1 MRTVDPGK
9 ILMTFKGVNI
19 VGIADGTFVEVER
32 AEDGWTMYK
41 GSDGEITR
49 VRNRDRSGAVT
60 FTLSQASITNT
71 FLSAIAIADEKDG
84 TGVGSLLIKDLN
96 GGMDSQD
103 RQGRTRQGSNHAA
116 VGSRLRRADARH
128 RRAADLT
135 TTLSTE
141 GLAHAEE

>member
-96 GGMDSQD
+96 GETVYSAKEAWIRKIAKGEHAKEAT
-103 RQGRTRQGSNHAA
+103 TRQWVLDCAE
-116 VGSRLRRADARH
+116 
-128 RRAADLT
+128 LT
-135 TTLSTE
+135 PVIGGQLI
-141 GLAHAEE
+141 